1 MCCFAQQVEF
11 VEATKIFARLT
22 DRSTQYLVYQ
32 MTFSTKTPNA
42 MILPIPVRAP
52 AREGS
57 VKFINLEDHPGFFE
71 SLAELFP
78 SLYRKSAAGSIP
90 VHSVGDYI
98 ASFVPSI
105 DDFEN
110 LDPAFVIPKSTW
122 DQIPGYANFSF
133 AVFQLTK
140 LQGTPHP
147 MAFEFETR
155 TPDQVF
161 FPTLHIHDGMVHETE
176 EFDHQLFVQH
186 AMLDDL
192 AGSYVDYDY
201 TDPATGF
208 VRSRPAAG
216 TTFADMPAPIVDPNL
231 LVHRLRIDGFQKNQD
246 YTFSMTRLAFL
257 SGMIRKRL
265 PWLIGTPLA
274 LAGAAFGWL
283 HYRRNKL
290 RGTKK
295 QVDSELSLPPEN

>member
-32 MTFSTKTPNA
+32 MTFSSKTPNA

-57 VKFINLEDHPGFFE
+57 VKFINLEDFPEFF
-71 SLAELFP
+71 SELGEMFP
-78 SLYRKSAAGSIP
+78 SMYSKSDAGGIP
-90 VHSVGDYI
+90 VHSVGDYV
-98 ASFVPSI
+98 ASFVPSVN
-105 DDFEN
+105 DFER
-110 LDPAFVIPKSTW
+110 LDRAFVIPKSTW
-122 DQIPGYANFSF
+122 EQIPGYANFGF

-147 MAFEFETR
+147 MALEFETQ
-155 TPDQVF
+155 TPDEVF
-161 FPTLHIHDGMVHETE
+161 FPTLHIHDGQVHENE

-186 AMLDDL
+186 PVLDEV

-201 TDPATGF
+201 VDLATGF
-208 VRSRPAAG
+208 VRSRPTAG
-216 TTFADMPAPIVDPNL
+216 AKFAEMPEPIVDRNL
-231 LVHRLRIDGFQKNQD
+231 LVHRRHVGGFQKNQD

-257 SGMIRKRL
+257 SGRIRRGL
-265 PWLIGTPLA
+265 PWLIGVPLV
-274 LAGAAFGWL
+274 LAGSAYGWL

-290 RGTKK
+290 RK
-295 QVDSELSLPPEN
+295 S